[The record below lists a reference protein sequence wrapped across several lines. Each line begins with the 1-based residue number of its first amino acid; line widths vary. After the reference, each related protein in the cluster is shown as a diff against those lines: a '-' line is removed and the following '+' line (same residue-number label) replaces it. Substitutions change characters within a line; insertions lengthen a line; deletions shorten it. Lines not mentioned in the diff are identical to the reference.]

1 MTLLEKLDA
10 LKQATGDTN
19 ATLARKSGI
28 PYTTIDGLYKKG
40 YANMKL
46 STIQALCDY
55 FNVSLDYLAK
65 DTIENITSDN
75 REKPINADGLSEK
88 EDELIENLKALSP
101 QNRHVLL
108 LIASALLKDQVANPD
123 SRGSENEK

>member
-19 ATLARKSGI
+19 ASLARKSGI

-55 FNVSLDYLAK
+55 FGVSLDYLAK
-65 DTIENITSDN
+65 DEVLEPGK
-75 REKPINADGLSEK
+75 EKPTLEGELSDK
-88 EDELIENLKALSP
+88 EQEFIRAFQSLSAG
-101 QNRHVLL
+101 NRHTLL
-108 LIASALLKDQVANPD
+108 VIASALLRDQEGNPGD
-123 SRGSENEK
+123 RE